1 MVDVLGSCAVE
12 EGILLVDGEEWLFV
26 RCLLL
31 MVYVSSLTFVG
42 LSQVAS
48 SFEKEGGREG
58 LYFPAGLFF
67 FLSGCR
73 GRYYPSA
80 LT

>member
-12 EGILLVDGEEWLFV
+12 EGILLVDGEEWIFV

-31 MVYVSSLTFVG
+31 VVYVLFLTFVG

-48 SFEKEGGREG
+48 SFEKEGGGRG
-58 LYFPAGLFF
+58 RFSQRAY
-67 FLSGCR
+67 SSSCR
-73 GRYYPSA
+73 GVEGGIAPRR
-80 LT
+80 